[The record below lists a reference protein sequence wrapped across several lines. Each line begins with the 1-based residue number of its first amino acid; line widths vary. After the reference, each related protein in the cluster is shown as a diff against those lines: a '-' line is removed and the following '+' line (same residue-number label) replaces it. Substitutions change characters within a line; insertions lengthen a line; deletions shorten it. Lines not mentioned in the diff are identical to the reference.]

1 MRADKHLA
9 EKFGSRTKAADAIS
23 RGLVIINGKKIV
35 PSYEIKEND
44 VIEFLHAEES
54 FVSAGGY
61 KLSKAIKE
69 FGFIARGKIFAD
81 IGSSTGGF
89 TDCLLKNGAD
99 KIYCIDVGENQLDKS
114 LICDKVIIIDNF
126 NARNLTKDLFEEE
139 LDGVVIDVSFIS
151 LTYILGAV
159 SGILRSGTQVLALIK
174 PQFECENRRVGK
186 NGIVKDR
193 AVHSKVIK
201 KICEFA
207 ESCGLSPQKLT
218 TAPQV
223 VGKNLEYV
231 VLLEKGKP
239 LKIDYNDLI
248 KSVKL

>member
-9 EKFGSRTKAADAIS
+9 EKFGSRTKAADAIA
-23 RGLVIINGKKIV
+23 RGLVIVNGKKIA
-35 PSYEIKEND
+35 PSYEIKESD
-44 VIEFLHAEES
+44 LVEFLNAEEI

-69 FGFIARGKIFAD
+69 FGFVAKDKVFAD
-81 IGSSTGGF
+81 IGASTGGF
-89 TDCLLKNGAD
+89 TDCLLKNGAR

-114 LICDKVIIIDNF
+114 LDREKLVIIDNF
-126 NARNLTKDLFEEE
+126 NARNLTADLFAET

-159 SGILRSGTQVLALIK
+159 SGILKDGASVLALIK
-174 PQFECENRRVGK
+174 PQFECESKKVGK
-186 NGIVKDR
+186 NGIVKDKV
-193 AVHSKVIK
+193 VHERVIRKV
-201 KICEFA
+201 CEYA
-207 ESCGLSPQKLT
+207 SVCGLSPQKLT

-223 VGKNLEYV
+223 AGKNLEYV
-231 VLLEKGKP
+231 VLLEKNSVSAD
-239 LKIDYNDLI
+239 IDKLI